1 MAVHRLRLW
10 WRRRRPY
17 AAAGAA
23 GAFVVVS
30 AALVL
35 TLSSWLREDE
45 APRSFSSDSAD
56 LVDLTLLKNA
66 KEKGALCL
74 DGSPAG
80 YHLQRGFGSGSNSW
94 LLHLEGGGWCR
105 SLQSCTLRKLTS
117 LGSSNYMERQIAF
130 HGILSNIQSQNPD
143 FYNWNKVKIRYCD
156 GASFSGDVENELQN
170 GTTLFFRG
178 QRIWEAIM
186 DELLGEGL
194 AEAKQAFLTGC
205 SSGGLATYVHCDNFR
220 ALLPKDV
227 TVKCLADGGFFLDVN
242 DIIGKR
248 SMRSLYDDVVH
259 LQCFFPQEI
268 VKNMKTPT
276 FILNSA
282 YDAWQIQNVLAPDA
296 SDPQDSWLSF
306 REDLLDAL
314 SEVKKKREWGMFID
328 SCFVHCQTSTN
339 ITWHSPSSPRLNDKT
354 IAEAVGDWYFDR
366 SVVKE
371 IDCPFPC
378 NPTCHNLVF
387 VSPTIYKTGL
397 SSSIQDSSDRLWRDR
412 CVLSL
417 HPQTLNSAAM
427 VAHRLR
433 LWWRRSRPSAAA
445 AAAGA
450 FVVVSAALV
459 LTLSSWPRE
468 DEAPRSFSSDSADL
482 VDLTLLKNAKEKGAL
497 CLDGSPAGYHLQR
510 GFGSGSNSWLL
521 HLEGG
526 GWCRS
531 LQSCALRKLTALGS
545 SNYMERQIAFHG
557 ILSNIQSQNPDF
569 YNWNKVKIRYCDGAS
584 FSGDVENEL
593 QNGTTLFFR
602 GQRIWEAIMDELLG
616 EGLAEAKQAFLTGCS
631 AGGLATYIHCDDFH
645 ALLPKKVTVKCLAD
659 GGFFLDVN
667 DIIGK
672 RSMRSFYDD
681 VVHLQI
687 IKNMKTPTFILNP
700 AYDAWQ
706 IQHVLAP
713 NASEPQDSWLNLLD
727 ALSEV
732 KKKKEWGMFIDSC
745 FVHCQTLNNIT
756 WHSPSSPRLNDKTI
770 AEAVGDWYFNRRVV
784 KEIDCPFPCN
794 PTCYNLVFAQ
804 PYKL

>member
-35 TLSSWLREDE
+35 TLSSWL
-45 APRSFSSDSAD
+45 
-56 LVDLTLLKNA
+56 
-66 KEKGALCL
+66 
-74 DGSPAG
+74 
-80 YHLQRGFGSGSNSW
+80 
-94 LLHLEGGGWCR
+94 
-105 SLQSCTLRKLTS
+105 
-117 LGSSNYMERQIAF
+117 
-130 HGILSNIQSQNPD
+130 
-143 FYNWNKVKIRYCD
+143 
-156 GASFSGDVENELQN
+156 
-170 GTTLFFRG
+170 
-178 QRIWEAIM
+178 
-186 DELLGEGL
+186 
-194 AEAKQAFLTGC
+194 
-205 SSGGLATYVHCDNFR
+205 
-220 ALLPKDV
+220 
-227 TVKCLADGGFFLDVN
+227 
-242 DIIGKR
+242 
-248 SMRSLYDDVVH
+248 
-259 LQCFFPQEI
+259 
-268 VKNMKTPT
+268 
-276 FILNSA
+276 
-282 YDAWQIQNVLAPDA
+282 
-296 SDPQDSWLSF
+296 
-306 REDLLDAL
+306 
-314 SEVKKKREWGMFID
+314 
-328 SCFVHCQTSTN
+328 
-339 ITWHSPSSPRLNDKT
+339 
-354 IAEAVGDWYFDR
+354 
-366 SVVKE
+366 
-371 IDCPFPC
+371 
-378 NPTCHNLVF
+378 
-387 VSPTIYKTGL
+387 
-397 SSSIQDSSDRLWRDR
+397 
-412 CVLSL
+412 
-417 HPQTLNSAAM
+417 
-427 VAHRLR
+427 
-433 LWWRRSRPSAAA
+433 
-445 AAAGA
+445 
-450 FVVVSAALV
+450 
-459 LTLSSWPRE
+459 RE

-631 AGGLATYIHCDDFH
+631 SGGLATYVHCDNFR
-645 ALLPKKVTVKCLAD
+645 ALLPKDVTVKCLAD

-672 RSMRSFYDD
+672 RSMRSLYDD
-681 VVHLQI
+681 VVHLQEVGKRFPNCI
-687 IKNMKTPTFILNP
+687 SVMEPAQCFFPQEIVKNMKTPTFILNS

-713 NASEPQDSWLNLLD
+713 NASDPQDSWLSCKLDINKCNSSQIEILQGFREDLLD

-732 KKKKEWGMFIDSC
+732 KKKREWGMFIDSC
-745 FVHCQTLNNIT
+745 FVHCQTSTNIT

-770 AEAVGDWYFNRRVV
+770 AEAVGDWYFERRVV

-794 PTCYNLVFAQ
+794 PTCHNLVFVS
-804 PYKL
+804 PTIYKTGLSSSVIRFIR